1 LRVIPVLDLK
11 AGRVV
16 LASRGRR
23 ETYAPLPASVLVPAG
38 PADDAVTLARAFHD
52 RLGCDEWYVADL
64 DAISGAAP
72 QRSLVRALAAL
83 GGRLLVDAGV
93 STPARARETL
103 ADGGG
108 ASATRVVI
116 GLETLPSLA
125 ALGDVARV
133 VGRERLVFSLD
144 LREGEPV
151 RPPGAPHQGT
161 PLELAR
167 AAVDREGVAAIL
179 VLDVARLG
187 SGLGVDLDLVAALR
201 RAHPGSELLAGG
213 GIGSVRDLERL
224 ADSGCDGALIAT
236 ALHDGSL
243 AKEHVEAVRRR

>member
-1 LRVIPVLDLK
+1 
-11 AGRVV
+11 
-16 LASRGRR
+16 
-23 ETYAPLPASVLVPAG
+23 LPASVLVPEG

-108 ASATRVVI
+108 ASAARVVI

-151 RPPGAPHQGT
+151 LPPGAPHQGRRLGRAGGAVGRGGGAAVRGRVAARVGSGRGVG
-161 PLELAR
+161 LELVGAR
-167 AAVDREGVAAIL
+167 GG
-179 VLDVARLG
+179 AR
-187 SGLGVDLDLVAALR
+187 
-201 RAHPGSELLAGG
+201 PGSEVLAGG
-213 GIGSVRDLERL
+213 GSGSVRDGR
-224 ADSGCDGALIAT
+224 AAAPRPGPNQ
-236 ALHDGSL
+236 H
-243 AKEHVEAVRRR
+243 